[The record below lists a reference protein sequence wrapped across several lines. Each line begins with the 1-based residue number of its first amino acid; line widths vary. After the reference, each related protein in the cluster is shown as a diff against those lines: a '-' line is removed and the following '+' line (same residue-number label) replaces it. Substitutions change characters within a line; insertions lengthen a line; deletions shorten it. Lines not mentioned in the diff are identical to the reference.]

1 MLLQIEICVMEI
13 TKEIRGKENFT
24 IDILKD
30 GETIAIQIRLDDNCN
45 NYIEYHFCWEEPCKF
60 IHCKMTRTTIGDILC
75 WGGRYFREDYFLS
88 YILPKAGK
96 IFVYPGDWECWSAE
110 HTEEKV
116 EIIEGR
122 VRKILLQRETVI
134 EDVEEHFSNDSKPIK
149 SVFGIYF

>member
-1 MLLQIEICVMEI
+1 MEI

-116 EIIEGR
+116 EIIEAKDGT
-122 VRKILLQRETVI
+122 VFALASNGMPTTPLLIPTA
-134 EDVEEHFSNDSKPIK
+134 DCCP
-149 SVFGIYF
+149 GGGATY